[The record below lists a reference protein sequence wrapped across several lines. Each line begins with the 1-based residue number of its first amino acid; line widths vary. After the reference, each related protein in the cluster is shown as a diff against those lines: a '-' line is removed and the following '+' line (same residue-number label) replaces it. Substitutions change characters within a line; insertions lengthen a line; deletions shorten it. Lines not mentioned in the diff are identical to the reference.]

1 MTRQDKQSD
10 DKTTQTEGRRCSF
23 DVAGGRAR
31 RWSFDVL
38 HKKKRKDKDKTRQ
51 DKTRQDKTRQDKTR
65 QDKTRPGK
73 TRQEKITPPSDTE
86 ETKTNTRKKARMEG
100 TYLKIGGKNIQF
112 KKALASGILKKVQR
126 KCPILFFI
134 PNVVFLEFI
143 MTHLLSLYI

>member
-1 MTRQDKQSD
+1 MSKATTRQHKP
-10 DKTTQTEGRRCSF
+10 KGGGARLTLAVVVPG
-23 DVAGGRAR
+23 GGR
-31 RWSFDVL
+31 STCCIG
-38 HKKKRKDKDKTRQ
+38 RKEKT
-51 DKTRQDKTRQDKTR
+51 KIRQDKTRQDKTR
-65 QDKTRPGK
+65 QDKTRPGN
-73 TRQEKITPPSDTE
+73 TLQEKITPPSDTE

-126 KCPILFFI
+126 KCTILFFI